1 MALLKCIMKAFEQQQ
16 QQSLPYWPKKALI
29 IFLKW
34 LNYAKKS
41 KLDPQNRPKM
51 PKFLKTWL
59 PGGYYIIKQPV
70 AGYRVLV
77 F

>member
-34 LNYAKKS
+34 LNYAKKVS
-41 KLDPQNRPKM
+41 SI
-51 PKFLKTWL
+51 LKTG
-59 PGGYYIIKQPV
+59 PKCPN
-70 AGYRVLV
+70 